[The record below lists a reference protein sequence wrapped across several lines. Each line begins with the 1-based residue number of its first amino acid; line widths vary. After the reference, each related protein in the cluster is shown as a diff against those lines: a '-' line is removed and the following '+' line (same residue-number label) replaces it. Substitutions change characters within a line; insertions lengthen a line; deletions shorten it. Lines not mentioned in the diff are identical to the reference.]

1 MIPFEDLYV
10 KLVTKDG
17 EKNIY
22 KLAEQR
28 EKRTQDFSQAYCIK

>member
-1 MIPFEDLYV
+1 MIPFEYLYV

-28 EKRTQDFSQAYCIK
+28 EKRTQDFSQAKCME